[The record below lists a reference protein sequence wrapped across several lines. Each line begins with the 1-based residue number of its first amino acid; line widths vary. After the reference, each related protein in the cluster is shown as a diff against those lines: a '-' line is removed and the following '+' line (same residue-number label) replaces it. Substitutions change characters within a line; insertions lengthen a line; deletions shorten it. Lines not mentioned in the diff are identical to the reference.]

1 MPCKKEASYAL
12 LAVGTYR
19 SPSAC
24 AACSLLRDNLSPF
37 YLASLSASFLDCA
50 SQAHLFSPWNQT
62 TTFSLRSNPGDADVT
77 DVDDGFLVSVVLL
90 ARIERRFGCLEKRQG

>member
-1 MPCKKEASYAL
+1 MYLTCLSRTNGRGLDSPLGLGFNSARTSVPCKTEASYAL
-12 LAVGTYR
+12 LAVGTCR

-62 TTFSLRSNPGDADVT
+62 TTFFP
-77 DVDDGFLVSVVLL
+77 SVKS
-90 ARIERRFGCLEKRQG
+90 RRC